1 MYNGDSSLSTNQKVC
16 WSSNL
21 LLSLEKNKIYE
32 VICMYLTLE
41 IRYSLQYW
49 IAVVRI
55 SLFSNKFIIEMYRT
69 STYIYPN
76 KNRVFPTIELL

>member
-1 MYNGDSSLSTNQKVC
+1 MYM
-16 WSSNL
+16 
-21 LLSLEKNKIYE
+21 I
-32 VICMYLTLE
+32 LE

-69 STYIYPN
+69 ST
-76 KNRVFPTIELL
+76 